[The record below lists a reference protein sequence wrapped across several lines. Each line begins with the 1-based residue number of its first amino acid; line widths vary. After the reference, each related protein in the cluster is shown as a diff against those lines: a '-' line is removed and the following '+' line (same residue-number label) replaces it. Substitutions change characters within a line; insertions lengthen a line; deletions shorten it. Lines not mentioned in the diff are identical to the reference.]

1 MKIYR
6 NNSKNREF
14 GKEGPQNFRSERAA
28 IALGQGA
35 SENGNSGVN
44 PTPPKTDFSSCF
56 GIAIV
61 GAGLAGLSVAWHL
74 RQRGCSVT
82 VFDRGGGASQAS
94 TGLLHPFPSRSG
106 KRSWRAEEGMQ
117 ATYALIAEVERV
129 LGRPV
134 ADRRGLSRL
143 VQTEPTE
150 DPDIVWSATEHF
162 IPRGLAVYSQLY
174 LEGLA
179 QGIPIEQRVV
189 ESLDELAHFDAIVLA
204 AGAGMPQFGPWPLS
218 RTKGQ
223 SLVCRVEQPPPR
235 ALLAQGHITPTED
248 PSIWMVGS
256 TYEHGFTNDGP
267 DPSTALPLLDLV
279 AKFYP
284 PARHFEV
291 LEIRAGVRIARRH
304 DYRPLC
310 QQVAPKTW
318 ALTALGSRGLLY
330 HALLGRELSQ
340 AIKS

>member
-6 NNSKNREF
+6 NNPKNREF
-14 GKEGPQNFRSERAA
+14 GKGGPQ
-28 IALGQGA
+28 
-35 SENGNSGVN
+35 
-44 PTPPKTDFSSCF
+44 TDFSSCF

-150 DPDIVWSATEHF
+150 DPDIVWSPTEHF

-179 QGIPIEQRVV
+179 QGIPIEQRSV
-189 ESLDELAHFDAIVLA
+189 ESLEELAHFDAIVLA
-204 AGAGMPQFGPWPLS
+204 AGAGMPQFGPWIDFSPLS

-223 SLVCRVEQPPPR
+223 SLVCRVTEPPPR

-330 HALLGRELSQ
+330 HALLGRELAEQVVALKRLS
-340 AIKS
+340 